1 MNAGDGGRDGET
13 RVHQR
18 SQRPGAVPP
27 RQGGGREGRLADGQL
42 HNAGCFV
49 EGRLLNVPH
58 KNHHWRRR
66 RRSRERPAEIRAE
79 ERGGS
84 AHHRGARAAR
94 SEAIGCRCYCR
105 RQARLPR
112 RFPCQ
117 RTRGRVLDPTGRR
130 GCRRLGDDCAA
141 PGRRHRDGATAAKG
155 GVADHPQDAH
165 GTGSVD
171 SRRGRRQP
179 QRPKQTSVLLEGSRE
194 RGTNADGRT
203 RDSDTASHS
212 QIGLKRQDDKE
223 ASPGGTPLR
232 CAPSPRKVLCYHP
245 ARSASSPAG
254 WMDAVLPATCEGSNS
269 ALRDG

>member
-1 MNAGDGGRDGET
+1 MNVGDGRRDGET

-27 RQGGGREGRLADGQL
+27 RQGREREGRLADGQL

-49 EGRLLNVPH
+49 EGCHLNVPH

-66 RRSRERPAEIRAE
+66 RRSRERPAAIRAE

-105 RQARLPR
+105 RQARLPH

-141 PGRRHRDGATAAKG
+141 PGRRHRDGATVAKG

-165 GTGSVD
+165 GAGSVD
-171 SRRGRRQP
+171 SRRGWRQR

-203 RDSDTASHS
+203 RD
-212 QIGLKRQDDKE
+212 
-223 ASPGGTPLR
+223 
-232 CAPSPRKVLCYHP
+232 KVIQQATHKL
-245 ARSASSPAG
+245 ASSARTTRKRRLEVPPCAARPRLAKFCATTLQEVPPHRLAG
-254 WMDAVLPATCEGSNS
+254 WMQYCLPLARRQTAS
-269 ALRDG
+269 